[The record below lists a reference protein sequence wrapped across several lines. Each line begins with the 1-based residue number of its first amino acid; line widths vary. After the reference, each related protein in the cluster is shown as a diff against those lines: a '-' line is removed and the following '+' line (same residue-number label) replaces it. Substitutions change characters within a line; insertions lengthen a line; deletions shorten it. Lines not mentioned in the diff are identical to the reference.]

1 MNEDIHKQA
10 TTFESKENPSTIQEL
25 NVNCKTQEKDIQECI
40 TSSTESAYL
49 KLMQTY
55 YKMELTPSMSHKHF
69 EVLVK
74 CQRENAVH
82 LIEGKYDY
90 RADKQFTC

>member
-1 MNEDIHKQA
+1 MG
-10 TTFESKENPSTIQEL
+10 
-25 NVNCKTQEKDIQECI
+25 
-40 TSSTESAYL
+40 
-49 KLMQTY
+49 
-55 YKMELTPSMSHKHF
+55 LTPSMSHKHF